1 MIQFDQNKLQN
12 MYPEISEEFSDRMR
26 RMVHTLPLQKEE
38 ERGSVVVQKRFS
50 VVFVFILIVMM
61 SSLVA
66 LACSH
71 GYVIQ
76 YLFGENVESEEAQKM
91 ETQIQSIDYVQHS
104 ETTTC
109 TVKDAYFD
117 GEALAIGLGFKTDR
131 HLYLVSDE
139 VKVNDD
145 WVDYVE
151 YSASIE
157 EMWVGNTPPNK
168 EISADEKVHGVEYI
182 FRKPIP
188 KGETVEVTM
197 SITMLAPCVGVEQ
210 IDIYQEDNTIM
221 WSEIDA
227 AYEKGLTPLDADEPY
242 EVLISTGW
250 WNGEID
256 TTSTFQKPYC
266 SVDALVQY
274 ANMEVVDTVEVTFTL
289 NAL

>member
-1 MIQFDQNKLQN
+1 MIQLDQNKLQN
-12 MYPEISEEFSDRMR
+12 MYPEMTEEFSDRIY
-26 RMVHTLPLQKEE
+26 RMVHTLPLKKEE
-38 ERGSVVVQKRFS
+38 KRGRMIAKKKFS
-50 VVFVFILIVMM
+50 IVFVLLLIVMM

-71 GYVIQ
+71 SYVIQ
-76 YLFGENVESEEAQKM
+76 YLFSENVESDKAQMM
-91 ETQIQSIDYVQHS
+91 EVQVQPIDYVQHS
-104 ETTTC
+104 ETATC
-109 TVKDAYFD
+109 IVKDAYFD

-168 EISADEKVHGVEYI
+168 EINADEKVHGVEYI

-210 IDIYQEDNTIM
+210 IDIYQEDNTTM

-274 ANMEVVDTVEVTFTL
+274 ANMEVVDTVEVTFML

>member
-1 MIQFDQNKLQN
+1 MIQLDQNKLQN
-12 MYPEISEEFSDRMR
+12 MYPEMTEEFSDKMR
-26 RMVHTLPLQKEE
+26 RMVHTLPLQRDENRRSKIA
-38 ERGSVVVQKRFS
+38 QKRFS

-66 LACSH
+66 FACSH

-91 ETQIQSIDYVQHS
+91 ETRIQSIDYVQHS
-104 ETTTC
+104 ETATC

-117 GEALAIGLGFKTDR
+117 GETLAIGLGFKTDR
-131 HLYLVSDE
+131 HFYLVSDE
-139 VKVNDD
+139 VKVNDA
-145 WVDYVE
+145 WIDYVE
-151 YSASIE
+151 YGASIE
-157 EMWVGNTPPNK
+157 EMWIGNTPPNRA
-168 EISADEKVHGVEYI
+168 INADEKVHGVEYK

-188 KGETVEVTM
+188 KGEIVEVTM
-197 SITMLAPCVGVEQ
+197 SITMLAPRVDVEQ
-210 IDIYQEDNTIM
+210 IDIYQEDNTTM

-250 WNGEID
+250 WNGEIN

-266 SVDALVQY
+266 NGDALVQY
-274 ANMEVVDTVEVTFTL
+274 ANMEVVDTVEVTFML
-289 NAL
+289 HAL